1 MRESASAIPRISS
14 RERFSLS
21 LFHFADHFLQ
31 VPSAPFSSFPFTFL
45 AHFFII
51 IQRKAYGAGL
61 LSSFGELEYSMG
73 ANAEKPKVLTWDP
86 FDAAGREYP
95 ITTYQYVSFLKW
107 VFCELKHRKIRFG
120 SGNHTAKSMWM
131 WM

>member
-1 MRESASAIPRISS
+1 MRESIMVFLAFLLVSDF
-14 RERFSLS
+14 RFVFQNICFPSLCS
-21 LFHFADHFLQ
+21 LLL
-31 VPSAPFSSFPFTFL
+31 FTFL

-73 ANAEKPKVLTWDP
+73 ANAEKPKVLAWDP

-95 ITTYQYVSFLKW
+95 ITTYQYVF
-107 VFCELKHRKIRFG
+107 FFF
-120 SGNHTAKSMWM
+120 
-131 WM
+131 